1 MSQGRMLNMRQI
13 IFSNMMWLAGSLAL
27 AFLVW
32 MTAVAQ
38 RDPIEELQLPG
49 RLPIQFLVDET
60 MLMTDTSIETVL
72 VRARGQ
78 RSALSL
84 LTSDDVIVSADMR
97 GLTSGA
103 HAVTLTTEIGRERI
117 IVDTVP
123 RQVTV
128 TLEVLESRLV
138 PVVVQ
143 TSGVLPGAYQQETAA
158 FDTLEVQVSGAASQ
172 VERVTQALVTLD
184 LTDARTTI
192 DTTATLTPVDA
203 QGAAV
208 QDVTLEPST
217 VAVTLPIRPRP
228 DVREVSVQPN
238 LIGVDNM
245 EDGYLLTQL
254 DYEPRSVL
262 VSGSADVLARLPET
276 FFTEPIDLRNRT
288 ADFVANVPIE
298 LPSRDLIVLA
308 GGLITVRIGISTQT
322 ASQQFDNI
330 PVEIIGLGDGFRAEL
345 SPPTVSLLVTGPQ
358 PALAGL
364 RAEDIRVIVDAN
376 RLLPGTYPLLPQPAL
391 AQGIPTTITFSV
403 LPGSIDVQIFA
414 PDATP
419 LPTPTPRR

>member
-1 MSQGRMLNMRQI
+1 MNQPRSLSLRQTI
-13 IFSNMMWLAGSLAL
+13 VSNILWLAGSLAL

-49 RLPIQFLVDET
+49 RVPIQFLVDDT
-60 MLMTDTSIETVL
+60 MLISNASSETVA

-84 LTSDDVIVSADMR
+84 LTPDDVIISADMR
-97 GLTSGA
+97 GMPSGA
-103 HAVTLTTEIGRERI
+103 HAVTLTTDLQRERI

-128 TLEVLESRLV
+128 TLEVLEARLV

-143 TSGVLPGAYQQETAA
+143 TSGVLPGAYEQEDAR

-172 VERVTQALVTLD
+172 VERITQAMVMLD

-192 DTTATLTPVDA
+192 DTLAALTPVDA
-203 QGAAV
+203 AGNPV
-208 QDVTLEPST
+208 SDVTLEPST

-228 DVREVSVQPN
+228 DVREISVQPN
-238 LIGVDNM
+238 LVGVDNM
-245 EDGYLLTQL
+245 PDGYLLTQL

-262 VSGSADVLARLPET
+262 VSGSAAVLAGLPET
-276 FFTEPIDLRNRT
+276 FFTEPIDLRDRT
-288 ADFVANVPIE
+288 ADFEANVPIE
-298 LPSRDLIVLA
+298 LPTPDLIVLA

-330 PVEIIGLGDGFRAEL
+330 PVEIIGLGAGLTAEL

-364 RAEDIRVIVDAN
+364 RAADIRVIVDAN
-376 RLLPGTYPLLPQPAL
+376 RLLPGAFPLIPQPAL

-414 PDATP
+414 AEATP
-419 LPTPTPRR
+419 MPSPTPRR

>member
-1 MSQGRMLNMRQI
+1 MS
-13 IFSNMMWLAGSLAL
+13 
-27 AFLVW
+27 
-32 MTAVAQ
+32 
-38 RDPIEELQLPG
+38 
-49 RLPIQFLVDET
+49 
-60 MLMTDTSIETVL
+60 
-72 VRARGQ
+72 
-78 RSALSL
+78 
-84 LTSDDVIVSADMR
+84 
-97 GLTSGA
+97 SGA
-103 HAVTLTTEIGRERI
+103 HAVTLATDIERERI
-117 IVDTVP
+117 LVDTVP

-143 TSGVLPGAYQQETAA
+143 TSGVLPGAYQQENAV
-158 FDTLEVQVSGAASQ
+158 FETLEVQVSGAASQ

-192 DTTATLTPVDA
+192 DATAALTPVDA
-203 QGAAV
+203 QGATVPNVA
-208 QDVTLEPST
+208 LEPST

-245 EDGYLLTQL
+245 PDGYLLTQL

-262 VSGSADVLARLPET
+262 VSGSAEVLARLPET
-276 FFTEPIDLRNRT
+276 FFTEPIDLRDRT
-288 ADFVANVPIE
+288 VDFEANVPIE

-330 PVEIIGLGDGFRAEL
+330 PVEIIGLGDGFTAEL

-376 RLLPGTYPLLPQPAL
+376 RLLPGTYPLIPQPAL

-403 LPGSIDVQIFA
+403 LPGSIDVQIFEA
-414 PDATP
+414 EATP
-419 LPTPTPRR
+419 LPTATPRR